1 MIKKLLPLILLVIGA
16 GGGVGAGLALRPAP
30 TVEIVDEEG
39 AEVSKDDE
47 AKVADGEVTEDGENA
62 THEYVKM
69 SNQFVI
75 PVVDA
80 EQVKALVVMSLSLEV
95 TVGSKSEVYER
106 EPKIRDSFL
115 QVLFDHANV
124 GGFDGAFT
132 GAENMDSMRQALR
145 EIAQRDMGDV
155 VTDVLILDIARQDY

>member
-1 MIKKLLPLILLVIGA
+1 MIKKILPIILLVIGA

-30 TVEIVDEEG
+30 TTEATGEESAESSQEAEIKEAAGEE
-39 AEVSKDDE
+39 S
-47 AKVADGEVTEDGENA
+47 EDGENT

-75 PVVDA
+75 PVVDS

-95 TVGSKSEVYER
+95 TLGSKAEVYER

-115 QVLFDHANV
+115 QVLFDHANI

-132 GAENMDSMRQALR
+132 DSENMDAMRQALR
-145 EIAQRDMGDV
+145 EIAQRDLGDV
-155 VTDVLILDIARQDY
+155 VSDVLILDIARQDY

>member
-1 MIKKLLPLILLVIGA
+1 MIKKILPIILLVIGA

-30 TVEIVDEEG
+30 TIDAAGEES
-39 AEVSKDDE
+39 AEASK
-47 AKVADGEVTEDGENA
+47 DGEVEEASGEESEDGENA

-95 TVGSKSEVYER
+95 TLGSKAEVYER
-106 EPKIRDSFL
+106 EPKICLLYTSPSPRDLSTSRMPSS
-115 QVLFDHANV
+115 A
-124 GGFDGAFT
+124 
-132 GAENMDSMRQALR
+132 
-145 EIAQRDMGDV
+145 
-155 VTDVLILDIARQDY
+155 

>member
-1 MIKKLLPLILLVIGA
+1 MIKKILPIILLVIGT
-16 GGGVGAGLALRPAP
+16 GGGIGTGLALRPAS
-30 TVEIVDEEG
+30 TIDAAGEESVESSKEAQTKEASGEE
-39 AEVSKDDE
+39 S
-47 AKVADGEVTEDGENA
+47 EDGENA

-95 TVGSKSEVYER
+95 TLGSKAEVYER

-115 QVLFDHANV
+115 QVLFDHANI

-132 GAENMDSMRQALR
+132 DAQNMDSMRQALR
-145 EIAQRDMGDV
+145 EIAQRDLGDV
-155 VTDVLILDIARQDY
+155 VSDVLILDIARQDY